1 MHMKM
6 LLCLKCYYHL
16 YAVIIY
22 GTFVRRHVVDGLYR
36 GPLLTICIV
45 SSNQ

>member
-6 LLCLKCYYHL
+6 LLYLKCYYHL

-22 GTFVRRHVVDGLYR
+22 GTFVLMHVVGGLYR
-36 GPLLTICIV
+36 GPLLTICRV
-45 SSNQ
+45 